1 MAQETVELSAGA
13 ARAART
19 IELPA
24 PTAWPIILA
33 FGLTLVFAGLVT
45 SASVSILGAI
55 FAVIACVG
63 WFLDVLPHEKHESL
77 PAVERVGAVA
87 TRHPQ
92 VARVEW
98 VTPELHRAPLPLE
111 IYPISARLKR
121 GLARRRTLTLLP
133 PLC

>member
-1 MAQETVELSAGA
+1 MAFETFEAPGA
-13 ARAART
+13 AAQTPPT

-33 FGLTLVFAGLVT
+33 FGLTLIFAGLVT

-55 FAVIACVG
+55 LTLAVCVG
-63 WFLDVLPHEKHESL
+63 WFRDVLPNEKHESI
-77 PAVERVGAVA
+77 PIAGIVPPPE

-98 VTPELHRAPLPLE
+98 KTE
-111 IYPISARLKR
+111 
-121 GLARRRTLTLLP
+121 
-133 PLC
+133 